1 MEKQIFKK
9 GDKVFDYVSGWG
21 EVIETNNV
29 EFENYPLRVKFG
41 EIIIRIYT
49 FDGRIYEE
57 SPQTLSFTEY
67 TLDGFSQERLI
78 ELPEIG
84 EMVMVS
90 DDEESWYYRRVKKI
104 EDGKVCAMGNDWNHF
119 KRLR

>member
-9 GDKVFDYVSGWG
+9 GDKVFDYVDGWG

-49 FDGRIYEE
+49 FDGRIHED

-67 TLDGFSQERLI
+67 TLDGFSQERPI

-84 EMVMVS
+84 ERVMVS
-90 DDEESWYYRRVKKI
+90 DDNEIWGLLKVTKI
-104 EDGKVCAMGNDWNHF
+104 VDGKVHTIFKDWKHF